1 MAEDEEPGF
10 SAQLISYGSCMLN
23 LISSLPNSER
33 ILSFRA
39 NCRNPAGLHV
49 RPCGL
54 HPIKLVAPD
63 KHGAVLSSGAS
74 GNPFAAHTA
83 PIMETRWPC
92 LASSRA
98 W

>member
-1 MAEDEEPGF
+1 
-10 SAQLISYGSCMLN
+10 MLN

-39 NCRNPAGLHV
+39 SCRNPAGLHV

-63 KHGAVLSSGAS
+63 KLGLFYPRVLQGIHSLLTLLRSWKRDGRVS
-74 GNPFAAHTA
+74 
-83 PIMETRWPC
+83 
-92 LASSRA
+92 LAREPG
-98 W
+98 